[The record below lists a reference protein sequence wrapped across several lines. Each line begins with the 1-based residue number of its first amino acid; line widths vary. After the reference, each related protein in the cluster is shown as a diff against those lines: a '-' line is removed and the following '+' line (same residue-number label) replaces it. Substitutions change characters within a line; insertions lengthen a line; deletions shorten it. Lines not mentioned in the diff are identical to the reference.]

1 MCLVLDFAMLVWT
14 ALAQPRPIDVL
25 MKNALSG
32 VAWFMLAVING
43 AIIGEPN
50 NKYPYPPFVMCLF
63 TL

>member
-1 MCLVLDFAMLVWT
+1 
-14 ALAQPRPIDVL
+14 